1 MAWVWQRFRN
11 TFLGSPEEERAPD
24 DIDQRLLS
32 IQLSRLRQYV
42 SDDDE
47 DSDPEDH
54 ADPSLVQCGACR
66 AIVHRMRDRH
76 HRRCPLCG
84 HRLRLCDDPC
94 PDRPVKPTLRL
105 RPRQRRAR
113 KHRSGSDPNIPRQ
126 GVIAGVGVVHLP
138 AIDVDCTFLNNSIGR
153 HNFLGRTEVLPG
165 DLISRP
171 GSETSLPPIGQ
182 AIGPA
187 DRDAQGSRLSTS
199 QAGEQLRTAVS
210 AECLYMHNEA
220 PKSAA
225 PPDYP
230 VRTQS
235 REEFLSLSLSHG
247 SLRRKDEVRALFIL
261 VQNPLFCDQ
270 SACLIFAQLLRKVVH
285 LPASDHQML
294 VHWLKI
300 LEVPRLRA
308 MVRNVMLFLSM
319 RQFPTQDTNH
329 MLPEEGKLK
338 WWIPTAARMLAFIN
352 AANNGCRPPLLHF
365 SELYHEAL
373 DHIDLAHDYFKW
385 QDPSPSGNHFSFCQ
399 YPFIL
404 SINAK
409 KIILTKDSEQQQMI
423 NARRSLETKAS
434 REVSQVDIFFL
445 NMTVRRSSLVEDSL
459 KEIQRAS
466 ERKELKK
473 KLRLTFAGEPGLDMG
488 GLTKE
493 WFQLLVREIFDPD
506 KGMFVYHP
514 HSRCY
519 WFRIPSSARTW
530 EPVESASR
538 TATAPPSPVEAEAT
552 DDGVVAGA
560 LSRVA
565 VVDEEE
571 ETLQQYN
578 LIGVLMGLAVYNS
591 NILDLRFPSVCYQ
604 KLLSPP
610 VVPHADMH
618 LGVVR
623 NPTLDDLAQIMPEVA
638 RGLREL
644 LAYQGD
650 VEHDMCL
657 TFQASIEEFG
667 CVKTFPLRQGGEEVA
682 VTNANRKE
690 YVRLYLD
697 WMLNTAIYN
706 EFRSFYLG
714 FHSVCASNA
723 LIMLRPE
730 EVEMLVCGCPQFVL
744 DDLRKVTE
752 YDGYQP
758 YSAAVVHLW
767 SVLEEFSDELRK
779 QFLLFTT
786 GSDRIP
792 VGGAAMM
799 TFKVSRSPAPLDNL
813 PQAHTCFNQLMLPE
827 YPTRE
832 LLKQK
837 LSIAVQYA
845 EGFGLE

>member
-1 MAWVWQRFRN
+1 MQ
-11 TFLGSPEEERAPD
+11 G
-24 DIDQRLLS
+24 
-32 IQLSRLRQYV
+32 
-42 SDDDE
+42 
-47 DSDPEDH
+47 
-54 ADPSLVQCGACR
+54 G
-66 AIVHRMRDRH
+66 
-76 HRRCPLCG
+76 
-84 HRLRLCDDPC
+84 
-94 PDRPVKPTLRL
+94 PDRP
-105 RPRQRRAR
+105 
-113 KHRSGSDPNIPRQ
+113 
-126 GVIAGVGVVHLP
+126 
-138 AIDVDCTFLNNSIGR
+138 
-153 HNFLGRTEVLPG
+153 
-165 DLISRP
+165 
-171 GSETSLPPIGQ
+171 
-182 AIGPA
+182 
-187 DRDAQGSRLSTS
+187 
-199 QAGEQLRTAVS
+199 RTAMP
-210 AECLYMHNEA
+210 A
-220 PKSAA
+220 
-225 PPDYP
+225 YP
-230 VRTQS
+230 YRSKT
-235 REEFLSLSLSHG
+235 REEFLLDVRRATQTLDFADVQRFYMRTFDSYVELCALFKENPNQDGARLVDPDLKMDFLYAVHDALKEVPTNVHKSVLKSMINAICQENIMYALG
-247 SLRRKDEVRALFIL
+247 LRRKDQVRALFML

-270 SACLIFAQLLRKVVH
+270 SSCVIYAQLLRRVVH

-308 MVRNVMLFLSM
+308 LVRNVMLFLSV
-319 RQFPTQDTNH
+319 RQFPTADPNH
-329 MLPEEGKLK
+329 TLPEPNKMR

-352 AANNGCRPPLLHF
+352 AANNSCRPPLLHF
-365 SELYHEAL
+365 SELYNEAL
-373 DHIDLAHDYFKW
+373 DHIDLANDYFKW
-385 QDPSPSGNHFSFCQ
+385 QDPSPTSNHFSYCQ

-409 KIILTKDSEQQQMI
+409 RLILTKDSEQQQMI
-423 NARRSLETKAS
+423 NARRSLETKTS
-434 REVSQVDIFFL
+434 RQHMSQVDIFFL
-445 NMTVRRSSLVEDSL
+445 NMTVRRSHLVEDSL

-519 WFRIPSSARTW
+519 WFRIPSTARTW
-530 EPVESASR
+530 SVTDSASR
-538 TATAPPSPVEAEAT
+538 STTAPPSPVDGEADVDAAV
-552 DDGVVAGA
+552 D
-560 LSRVA
+560 RVA
-565 VVDEEE
+565 VAEEE
-571 ETLQQYN
+571 ESLQQYN

-610 VVPHADMH
+610 VVPHGDMH

-623 NPTLDDLAQIMPEVA
+623 NPSLDDLAQIMPEVA

-650 VEHDMCL
+650 VEQDMCL

-667 CVKTFPLRQGGEEVA
+667 AVKTFPLKQGGEEIP
-682 VTNANRKE
+682 VTNTNRKE

-697 WMLNTAIYN
+697 WMLNTAVYN

-744 DDLRKVTE
+744 EELRKVTE
-752 YDGYQP
+752 YDGYLP
-758 YSAAVVHLW
+758 NSPVIINMW
-767 SVLEEFSDELRK
+767 SVLEEFSEDMRK
-779 QFLLFTT
+779 RFLLFTT

-792 VGGAAMM
+792 VGGAVMM
-799 TFKVSRSPAPLDNL
+799 TFKVSRALVPPQML

-827 YPTRE
+827 YPTKDALRA
-832 LLKQK
+832 K